1 MRGEGEG
8 LCHRQEVVQELGVTA
23 LQLAVFKISP
33 GPSHWQ
39 IINYISATTDEETI
53 DFMRYAQ
60 CILKRLRDFK
70 P

>member
-1 MRGEGEG
+1 MKIEKQRDI
-8 LCHRQEVVQELGVTA
+8 LCISFR
-23 LQLAVFKISP
+23 VFRWCISLLY
-33 GPSHWQ
+33 HWQ